1 MTTTTP
7 TSARDKQPAYD
18 PLHLTGARLPRWA
31 PGASLAAALALTAAV
46 FATTP
51 LRGVG
56 PFVVVA
62 TLVFVVAQTLWSFG
76 TEGRRRAVDRFF
88 TTLVYGAFGI
98 ALLPLV
104 SVAVTVLAKGGGTVN
119 GAFLTH
125 SMRNIGP
132 NDVGGGVYHG
142 MVGTLQQAAITGL
155 ISIPIALLVSV
166 YLVEYGRGNLARA
179 VTFFVDVM
187 TGIPSIV
194 AGLFIFTVWI
204 LILDFHRAGF
214 PAALALS
221 ILMIPTVVRS
231 TEEML
236 KLVPDELRE
245 ASLALGVPKWRTIL
259 KVVIPTALPGIVTGI
274 MLGIARVVGETAPL
288 LLLVGATDSINVNP
302 ADGPQASLPMIIF
315 EQAARPQDA
324 AVDRAWG
331 AALVLIAIVMLLNL
345 TARLVARFARV
356 R

>member
-1 MTTTTP
+1 MTATTP
-7 TSARDKQPAYD
+7 DTARRMTND

-31 PGASLAAALALTAAV
+31 PAAALVIALLLTGGAFAV
-46 FATTP
+46 TP
-51 LRGVG
+51 MQGTG

-62 TLVFVVAQTLWSFG
+62 ILAFVTVQTGWSFAV
-76 TEGRRRAVDRFF
+76 EGRRRAVDRFF
-88 TTLVYGAFGI
+88 TTLVYGSFGL

-104 SVAVTVLAKGGGTVN
+104 SVAVTVLGNGAGTVN
-119 GAFLTH
+119 GDFITH
-125 SMRNIGP
+125 SLRNIGP
-132 NDVGGGVYHG
+132 KDAGGGVYHG
-142 MVGTLQQAAITGL
+142 IVGTLEQAAISST
-155 ISIPIALLVSV
+155 ISIPVALLVAV
-166 YLVEYGRGNLARA
+166 YLVEYGRGRLARL

-194 AGLFIFTVWI
+194 AGLFIFTVWV
-204 LILDFHRAGF
+204 LVLGFHRAGF

-259 KVVIPTALPGIVTGI
+259 KVVIPTALPGIVTGV
-274 MLGIARVVGETAPL
+274 MLGIARVIGETAPL
-288 LLLVGATDSINVNP
+288 LLLLGATDSINLDP
-302 ADGPQASLPMIIF
+302 TTGPQSALPMIIF
-315 EQAARPQDA
+315 DQAARPQST
-324 AVDRAWG
+324 AVARAWG

>member
-1 MTTTTP
+1 MTTTP
-7 TSARDKQPAYD
+7 TEVQRAMSD
-18 PLHLTGARLPRWA
+18 PLHLSGAKLPRWA
-31 PGASLAAALALTAAV
+31 PAGAAAAALLLTAGAFAV
-46 FATTP
+46 TP
-51 LRGVG
+51 LAGVG

-62 TLVFVVAQTLWSFG
+62 CSVFVAVQTAWSFAV
-76 TEGRRRAVDRFF
+76 EGRRRAVDRFF

-104 SVAVTVLAKGGGTVN
+104 SVTVTVLANGAGVVN
-119 GAFLTH
+119 GEFLTH
-125 SMRNIGP
+125 SLRNIGP
-132 NDVGGGVYHG
+132 KDAGGGVYHG
-142 MVGTLQQAAITGL
+142 IVGTLEQAAITSI
-155 ISIPIALLVSV
+155 ISIPVALLVAV
-166 YLVEYGRGNLARA
+166 YLVEYGRGRLARL

-204 LILDFHRAGF
+204 LTLGFHRAGF

-245 ASLALGVPKWRTIL
+245 ASLALGVPKWRTVL
-259 KVVIPTALPGIVTGI
+259 KVVIPTALPGIVTGV
-274 MLGIARVVGETAPL
+274 MLGIARVIGETAPL
-288 LLLVGATDSINVNP
+288 LLLLGATDSINFDP
-302 ADGPQASLPMIIF
+302 FHGPQSALPMIIF
-315 EQAARPQDA
+315 DQATRPQA
-324 AVDRAWG
+324 PAIARAWG
-331 AALVLIAIVMLLNL
+331 AALTLIAIVMLLNL
-345 TARLVARFARV
+345 AARLVARFARV